1 VTQLHYQRVRVRVFD
16 GSYPYPRLN
25 PCETR
30 GYTGPVI
37 FTSSHELPLAAAGL
51 RGGAVGLASTWCHCL
66 GGVAVSA
73 PVLLGVVVVLVV
85 QAWEEVVGFEK
96 MC

>member
-1 VTQLHYQRVRVRVFD
+1 M
-16 GSYPYPRLN
+16 
-25 PCETR
+25 
-30 GYTGPVI
+30 I
-37 FTSSHELPLAAAGL
+37 FTSSHELPLIAVGL
-51 RGGAVGLASTWCHCL
+51 RGGAIGLASTWCHCL

-85 QAWEEVVGFEK
+85 QAWGEVVGFEK